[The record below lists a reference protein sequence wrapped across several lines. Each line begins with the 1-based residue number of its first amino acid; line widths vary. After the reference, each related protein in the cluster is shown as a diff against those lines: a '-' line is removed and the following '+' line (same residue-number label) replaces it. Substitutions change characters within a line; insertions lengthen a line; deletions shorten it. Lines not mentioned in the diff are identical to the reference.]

1 MALIIDAGG
10 LYAQADRA
18 DPAHEAVI
26 EVLKEERGPLV
37 TSGIAAAEADYLILS
52 RLGIDTELA
61 FLDDLAEG

>member
-1 MALIIDAGG
+1 VALIIDAGG

-37 TSGIAAAEADYLILS
+37 TSGIAAAEADYLILTNYL
-52 RLGIDTELA
+52 RTLVVGYHRR
-61 FLDDLAEG
+61 